1 MDTERNQ
8 FVELNNEEANKEPD
22 RYIPFEVGEQ
32 VAVKG
37 YLFKIARVKVGMN
50 ELVLKPVGVRRV
62 GSV

>member
-8 FVELNNEEANKEPD
+8 FVELNNKQASEEPD
-22 RYIPFEVGEQ
+22 RYIPFEVGER
-32 VAVKG
+32 VLVKG
-37 YLFKIARVKVGMN
+37 YPFRIARVKVGMN